1 LKKPNENL
9 IEKIVGQDDAYNSIT
24 KAVTRR
30 RGPLFR
36 QNQPIGSLLFV
47 GNFI

>member
-30 RGPLFR
+30 RGLLFR